1 MPNVS
6 TISKYLKFS
15 IIDILLKTVQNFN
28 EFFLNQWSNQSH
40 IYHHLRKHF
49 QLSTYTKKHQ
59 HCDTPENN
67 STTIPH
73 INHIF
78 IPSFP
83 SSRSHLFSRPIL
95 SFYTLFYLPQF
106 SCKTFTKSNQYIH
119 SSSIYPLLF
128 LLPIYSSAH
137 SRNTITLPQLP
148 IISFTTALSS
158 PIICLRRSAVLR
170 ATLTPVRIILAKTA
184 KTMMLRAWHFY
195 IQNVNIPKHLHF
207 AITHVLHHQQTSIL
221 GMAHIPLSF

>member
-1 MPNVS
+1 MNS
-6 TISKYLKFS
+6 FWISGP
-15 IIDILLKTVQNFN
+15 IN
-28 EFFLNQWSNQSH
+28 H

-119 SSSIYPLLF
+119 SSSIYPYYFCSPYIPLHTPET
-128 LLPIYSSAH
+128 LLPYRSCLLSRLRLHYHHRSFASDGRPFFVQHSHPSVLYSQK
-137 SRNTITLPQLP
+137 RPRLW
-148 IISFTTALSS
+148 
-158 PIICLRRSAVLR
+158 C
-170 ATLTPVRIILAKTA
+170 
-184 KTMMLRAWHFY
+184 
-195 IQNVNIPKHLHF
+195 
-207 AITHVLHHQQTSIL
+207 
-221 GMAHIPLSF
+221 